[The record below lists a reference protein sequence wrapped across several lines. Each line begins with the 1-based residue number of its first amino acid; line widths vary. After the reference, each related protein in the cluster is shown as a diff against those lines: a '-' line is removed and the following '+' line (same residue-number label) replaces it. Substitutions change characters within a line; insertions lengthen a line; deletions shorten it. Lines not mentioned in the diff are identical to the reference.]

1 MAEAWLRAA
10 QRLKLGQKGR
20 AFHGCSGS
28 SSGPT
33 LLISNDREK
42 WSGWCFRCHETV
54 IEWKPVESF
63 AERVKRMRE
72 EQAADEE
79 AATTASPPQ
88 PANFDI
94 ETWPIEARLWL
105 LKASIGR
112 SEVGKLGAYHH
123 ARTNRVVLPVV
134 DDGRIV
140 YWQARS
146 VDGREPKY
154 IGAAIDKRH
163 VVAVYGQ
170 GDPVLV
176 EDILSAFRVGQSGVA
191 QGMAILGTALN
202 DRVLAR
208 LIQQQRPVT
217 VWLDPDS
224 AGREAA
230 RGIVKRLS
238 LVGLNHRQIA
248 TRRDPKLLSKGE
260 IKSLLTP
267 RS

>member
-28 SSGPT
+28 SSSPT
-33 LLISNDREK
+33 LLISHERDK

-63 AERVKRMRE
+63 AERVKRMRG
-72 EQAADEE
+72 EQEADE
-79 AATTASPPQ
+79 AAASTAAPPQ

-112 SEVGKLGAYHH
+112 SEVGQLGAYHH

-134 DDGRIV
+134 NDGRIV

-154 IGAAIDKRH
+154 IGAAVDKRH
-163 VVAVYGQ
+163 IIASYGQ

-176 EDILSAFRVGQSGVA
+176 EDILSAFRIGQVGHGVSL
-191 QGMAILGTALN
+191 MGTSLT
-202 DRVLAR
+202 DKVLAR
-208 LIQQQRPVT
+208 LIEQQRPVT

-238 LVGLNHRQIA
+238 LVGLNHRQIV
-248 TRRDPKLLSKGE
+248 TRRDPKLLSRGE
-260 IKSLLTP
+260 IKSLLTAAF
-267 RS
+267 